1 MFNRCKKL
9 FSYVVIASLLFA
21 SGCGTITGMT
31 ALGTVGSA
39 AATKAIT
46 HASGYGIQSP
56 HSIIERVMPSVVT
69 IIAEVK
75 RTGPNDGK
83 RSPQRFLK
91 PGERPQRPQQ
101 EPISPFQSGSGF
113 VIHED
118 GTVITNY
125 HVIANVVRNS
135 ETCRGELCT
144 DGTLHVM
151 FSDDSIYEAEVFNY
165 DKVSD
170 IAILKIVNVNKE
182 DKFFDEDEKIFPAVK
197 WGDKPRLGGH
207 AIIIGSPIGLDFSVS
222 FGIVSAVDRIIP
234 KAAPPFVPFIQ
245 TDASMNRGN
254 SGGPLFDADGEVIGI
269 NTLILT
275 PPSREGVDLGS
286 VGLGFAIDGQYAQ
299 KIVKRLESGNKIQWS
314 YIGLH
319 FRLLDMEETIENGLE
334 FGSNVIIVKVTQD
347 GVAVGEIRENDIIT
361 KMNDTVISHKTFATM
376 IASLEPGTK
385 ITLEVLRDKKIINVD
400 LVLGYR
406 PE

>member
-1 MFNRCKKL
+1 MFNSFKKV
-9 FSYVVIASLLFA
+9 FSYVVIASLFA
-21 SGCGTITGMT
+21 SGCGTITATT
-31 ALGTVGSA
+31 ALGTIGSA

-46 HASGYGIQSP
+46 HASGYGIKSP
-56 HSIIERVMPSVVT
+56 HSVIERVMPSVVT
-69 IIAEVK
+69 IIAEVQRK
-75 RTGPNDGK
+75 GPNDGK

-118 GTVITNY
+118 GTVVTNF
-125 HVIANVVRNS
+125 HVIANVVRYS
-135 ETCRGELCT
+135 ETCRGELCI

-170 IAILKIVNVNKE
+170 IAVLKIVN
-182 DKFFDEDEKIFPAVK
+182 DEKKIFPAVK
-197 WGDKPRLGGH
+197 WGNKPKLGGH

-222 FGIVSAVDRIIP
+222 FGIVSAIDRIIP

-254 SGGPLFDADGEVIGI
+254 SGGPLFDADGDVVGI

-286 VGLGFAIDGQYAQ
+286 VGLGFAIDGQYA
-299 KIVKRLESGNKIQWS
+299 KHIIERLETGNRIQWS

-319 FRLLDMEETIENGLE
+319 FRLLNMEETKENGLE
-334 FGSNVIIVKVTQD
+334 FGSNVIIVQVSQD

-385 ITLEVLRDKKIINVD
+385 ITLEVLRNKKIMNVD

>member
-1 MFNRCKKL
+1 MFNSFKKV
-9 FSYVVIASLLFA
+9 FSYVVIASLFA
-21 SGCGTITGMT
+21 SGCGTITATT

-46 HASGYGIQSP
+46 HASGYGVQSP

-91 PGERPQRPQQ
+91 PGERPPRPQEQ
-101 EPISPFQSGSGF
+101 IAPFQSGSGF
-113 VIHED
+113 VIHKD
-118 GTVITNY
+118 GTVITNF

-170 IAILKIVNVNKE
+170 IAILKIINDNK
-182 DKFFDEDEKIFPAVK
+182 KIFSAVE
-197 WGDKPRLGGH
+197 WGSKPKLGGH

-245 TDASMNRGN
+245 TDAAMNRGN
-254 SGGPLFDADGEVIGI
+254 SGGPLFNADGKVVGI

-275 PPSREGVDLGS
+275 PPNPSGAEVGS
-286 VGLGFAIDGQYAQ
+286 IGLGFSIDGQYAQ
-299 KIVKRLESGNKIQWS
+299 MIIKRLENGKKISWS
-314 YIGLH
+314 YVGLH
-319 FRLLDMEETIENGLE
+319 YRLLNMEETKDNDLE
-334 FGSNVIIVKVTQD
+334 FGRNVIVAEVVKDTPAF
-347 GVAVGEIRENDIIT
+347 GKLYKNDIIM
-361 KMNDTVISHKTFATM
+361 KMDDEIVTHKTFATM
-376 IASLEPGTK
+376 IASKEPGTK
-385 ITLEVLRDKKIINVD
+385 VNLEVMREKQGIGDVEITLGV
-400 LVLGYR
+400 R

>member
-1 MFNRCKKL
+1 MFNSFKKV
-9 FSYVVIASLLFA
+9 FSYVVIASLFA
-21 SGCGTITGMT
+21 SGCGTITATT
-31 ALGTVGSA
+31 ALGTIGSA

-46 HASGYGIQSP
+46 HASGYGIKSP
-56 HSIIERVMPSVVT
+56 HSVIERVMPSVVT
-69 IIAEVK
+69 IIAEVQRK
-75 RTGPNDGK
+75 GPNDGR

-118 GTVITNY
+118 GTVVTNF
-125 HVIANVVRNS
+125 HVIANVVRYS
-135 ETCRGELCT
+135 ETCRGELCI

-170 IAILKIVNVNKE
+170 IAVLKIVN
-182 DKFFDEDEKIFPAVK
+182 DEKKIFPAVK
-197 WGDKPRLGGH
+197 WGNKPKLGGH

-222 FGIVSAVDRIIP
+222 FGIVSAIDRIIP

-254 SGGPLFDADGEVIGI
+254 SGGPLFDADGDVVGI

-286 VGLGFAIDGQYAQ
+286 VGLGFAIDGQYA
-299 KIVKRLESGNKIQWS
+299 KHIIERLETGNRIQWS

-319 FRLLDMEETIENGLE
+319 FRLLNMEETKENGLE
-334 FGSNVIIVKVTQD
+334 FGSNVIVVQVSQD
-347 GVAVGEIRENDIIT
+347 GVAVGELRENDIIT

-385 ITLEVLRDKKIINVD
+385 ITLEVLRNKKIMNVD

>member
-21 SGCGTITGMT
+21 SGCGTITAGT
-31 ALGTVGSA
+31 ALGTIGSA

-46 HASGYGIQSP
+46 HASGYGVQSP

-91 PGERPQRPQQ
+91 PGERPPRPQEQ
-101 EPISPFQSGSGF
+101 ITPFQSGSGF
-113 VIHED
+113 VIHKD
-118 GTVITNY
+118 GTVVTNF
-125 HVIANVVRNS
+125 HVIANVVRYS
-135 ETCRGELCT
+135 ETCRGELCI

-151 FSDDSIYEAEVFNY
+151 FSDDSIYEAVVFNY

-170 IAILKIVNVNKE
+170 IAVLKIVN
-182 DKFFDEDEKIFPAVK
+182 DEKKIFPAVK
-197 WGDKPRLGGH
+197 WGNKPKLGGH

-222 FGIVSAVDRIIP
+222 FGIVSAIDRIIP

-254 SGGPLFDADGEVIGI
+254 SGGPLFDADGDVVGI

-286 VGLGFAIDGQYAQ
+286 VGLGFAIDGQYA
-299 KIVKRLESGNKIQWS
+299 KHIIERLETGNRIQWS

-319 FRLLDMEETIENGLE
+319 FRLLDMEETKENDLE
-334 FGSNVIIVKVTQD
+334 FGSNVIIVKVSQD
-347 GVAVGEIRENDIIT
+347 GVAVGELREKDIIT
-361 KMNDTVISHKTFATM
+361 KMNDVVISHKTFATM

-385 ITLEVLRDKKIINVD
+385 ITLEVLRNKKIINVD

>member
-1 MFNRCKKL
+1 MFNSFKKV
-9 FSYVVIASLLFA
+9 FSYVVIASLFA
-21 SGCGTITGMT
+21 SGCGTITATT
-31 ALGTVGSA
+31 ALGTIGSA

-46 HASGYGIQSP
+46 HASGYGIKSP
-56 HSIIERVMPSVVT
+56 HSVIERVMPSVVT
-69 IIAEVK
+69 IIAEVQRK
-75 RTGPNDGK
+75 GPNDGR

-118 GTVITNY
+118 GTVVTNF
-125 HVIANVVRNS
+125 HVIANVVRYS
-135 ETCRGELCT
+135 ETCRGELCI

-170 IAILKIVNVNKE
+170 IAVLKIVN
-182 DKFFDEDEKIFPAVK
+182 DEKKIFPAVK
-197 WGDKPRLGGH
+197 WGNKPKLGGH

-222 FGIVSAVDRIIP
+222 FGIVSAIDRIIP

-254 SGGPLFDADGEVIGI
+254 SGGPLFDADGDVVGI

-286 VGLGFAIDGQYAQ
+286 VGLGFAIDGQYA
-299 KIVKRLESGNKIQWS
+299 KHIIERLETGNRIQWS
-314 YIGLH
+314 YVGLH
-319 FRLLDMEETIENGLE
+319 FRLLDMEETKENGLE
-334 FGSNVIIVKVTQD
+334 FGSNVIIVKVSQD
-347 GVAVGEIRENDIIT
+347 GVAVGELRENDIIT
-361 KMNDTVISHKTFATM
+361 KMNDTVITHKTFATM

-385 ITLEVLRDKKIINVD
+385 ITLEILRNKKIMNVD

>member
-1 MFNRCKKL
+1 MFNSFKKV
-9 FSYVVIASLLFA
+9 FSYVVIASLFA
-21 SGCGTITGMT
+21 SGCGTITATT
-31 ALGTVGSA
+31 ALGTLGSA

-46 HASGYGIQSP
+46 HASGYGIKSP
-56 HSIIERVMPSVVT
+56 HSVIERVMPSVVT
-69 IIAEVK
+69 IIAEVQRK
-75 RTGPNDGK
+75 GPNDGK

-118 GTVITNY
+118 GTVVTNF
-125 HVIANVVRNS
+125 HVIANVVRYS
-135 ETCRGELCT
+135 ETCRGELCI

-170 IAILKIVNVNKE
+170 IAVLKIIN
-182 DKFFDEDEKIFPAVK
+182 DEKKIFPAVK
-197 WGDKPRLGGH
+197 WGNKPKLGGH

-222 FGIVSAVDRIIP
+222 FGIVSAIDRIIP

-254 SGGPLFDADGEVIGI
+254 SGGPLFDADGDVVGI

-275 PPSREGVDLGS
+275 PPSREGVDIGS
-286 VGLGFAIDGQYAQ
+286 VGLGFAIDGQYA
-299 KIVKRLESGNKIQWS
+299 KHIIERLETGNRIQWS

-319 FRLLDMEETIENGLE
+319 FRLLNMEETKENGLE
-334 FGSNVIIVKVTQD
+334 FGSNVIIVQVSQD
-347 GVAVGEIRENDIIT
+347 GVAVGELRENDIIT

-385 ITLEVLRDKKIINVD
+385 ITLEILRNKKIMNVD

>member
-1 MFNRCKKL
+1 MFNSFKKV
-9 FSYVVIASLLFA
+9 FSYVVIASLFA
-21 SGCGTITGMT
+21 SGCGTITATT
-31 ALGTVGSA
+31 ALGTIGSA

-46 HASGYGIQSP
+46 HASGYGIKSP
-56 HSIIERVMPSVVT
+56 HSVIERVMPSVVT
-69 IIAEVK
+69 IIAEVQRK
-75 RTGPNDGK
+75 GPNDGK

-118 GTVITNY
+118 GTVVTNF
-125 HVIANVVRNS
+125 HVIANVVRYS
-135 ETCRGELCT
+135 ETCRGELCI

-170 IAILKIVNVNKE
+170 IAVLKIVN
-182 DKFFDEDEKIFPAVK
+182 DEKKIFPAVK
-197 WGDKPRLGGH
+197 WGNKPKLGGH

-222 FGIVSAVDRIIP
+222 FGIVSAIDRIIP

-254 SGGPLFDADGEVIGI
+254 SGGPLFDADGDVVGI

-286 VGLGFAIDGQYAQ
+286 VGLGFAIDGQYA
-299 KIVKRLESGNKIQWS
+299 KHIIERLETGNRIQWS

-319 FRLLDMEETIENGLE
+319 FRLLNMEETKENGLE
-334 FGSNVIIVKVTQD
+334 FGSNVIVVQVSQD
-347 GVAVGEIRENDIIT
+347 GVAVGELRENDIIT
-361 KMNDTVISHKTFATM
+361 KMNGVAISHKTFATM

-385 ITLEVLRDKKIINVD
+385 ITLEVLRNKKIINVD

>member
-1 MFNRCKKL
+1 MFNSFKKV
-9 FSYVVIASLLFA
+9 FSYVVIASLFA
-21 SGCGTITGMT
+21 SGCGTITATT
-31 ALGTVGSA
+31 ALGTIGSA

-46 HASGYGIQSP
+46 HASGYGIKSP
-56 HSIIERVMPSVVT
+56 HSVIERVMPSVVT
-69 IIAEVK
+69 IIAEVQRK
-75 RTGPNDGK
+75 GPNDGK

-118 GTVITNY
+118 GTVVTNF
-125 HVIANVVRNS
+125 HVIANVVRYS
-135 ETCRGELCT
+135 ETCRGELCI

-170 IAILKIVNVNKE
+170 IAVLKIIN
-182 DKFFDEDEKIFPAVK
+182 DEKKIFPAVK
-197 WGDKPRLGGH
+197 WGNKPKLGGH

-222 FGIVSAVDRIIP
+222 FGIVSAIDRIIP

-254 SGGPLFDADGEVIGI
+254 SGGPLFDADGDVVGI

-286 VGLGFAIDGQYAQ
+286 VGLGFAIDGQYA
-299 KIVKRLESGNKIQWS
+299 KHIIERLETGNRIQWS

-319 FRLLDMEETIENGLE
+319 FRLLNMEETKENGLE
-334 FGSNVIIVKVTQD
+334 FGSNVIVVQVSQD
-347 GVAVGEIRENDIIT
+347 GVAVGELRENDIIT
-361 KMNDTVISHKTFATM
+361 KMNDTVITHKTFATM

-385 ITLEVLRDKKIINVD
+385 ITLEILRNKKIMNVD

>member
-1 MFNRCKKL
+1 MFNSFKKV
-9 FSYVVIASLLFA
+9 FSYVVIASLFA
-21 SGCGTITGMT
+21 SGCGTITATT
-31 ALGTVGSA
+31 ALGTIGSA

-46 HASGYGIQSP
+46 HASGYGIKSP
-56 HSIIERVMPSVVT
+56 HSVIERVMPSVVT
-69 IIAEVK
+69 IIAEVQRK
-75 RTGPNDGK
+75 GPNDGK

-118 GTVITNY
+118 GTVVTNF
-125 HVIANVVRNS
+125 HVIANVVRYS
-135 ETCRGELCT
+135 ETCRGELCI

-170 IAILKIVNVNKE
+170 IAVLKIIN
-182 DKFFDEDEKIFPAVK
+182 DEKKIFPAVK
-197 WGDKPRLGGH
+197 WGNKPKLGGH

-222 FGIVSAVDRIIP
+222 FGIVSAIDRIIP

-254 SGGPLFDADGEVIGI
+254 SGGPLFDADGDVVGI

-275 PPSREGVDLGS
+275 PPSREGVDIGS
-286 VGLGFAIDGQYAQ
+286 VGLGFAIDGQYA
-299 KIVKRLESGNKIQWS
+299 KHIIERLETGNRIQWS

-319 FRLLDMEETIENGLE
+319 FRLLNMEETKENGLE
-334 FGSNVIIVKVTQD
+334 FGSNVIVVQVSQD
-347 GVAVGEIRENDIIT
+347 GVAVGELRENDIIT

-376 IASLEPGTK
+376 IASLEPGTT
-385 ITLEVLRDKKIINVD
+385 ITLEVLRNKKIINVD

>member
-1 MFNRCKKL
+1 MFNSFKKV
-9 FSYVVIASLLFA
+9 FSYVVIASLFA
-21 SGCGTITGMT
+21 SGCGTITATT
-31 ALGTVGSA
+31 ALGTLGSA

-46 HASGYGIQSP
+46 HASGYGIKSP
-56 HSIIERVMPSVVT
+56 HSVIERVMPSVVT
-69 IIAEVK
+69 IIAEVQRK
-75 RTGPNDGK
+75 GPNDGK

-118 GTVITNY
+118 GTVVTNF
-125 HVIANVVRNS
+125 HVIANVVRYS

-170 IAILKIVNVNKE
+170 IAVLIIVN
-182 DKFFDEDEKIFPAVK
+182 
-197 WGDKPRLGGH
+197 KPKLGGH

-222 FGIVSAVDRIIP
+222 FGIVSAIDRIIP

-254 SGGPLFDADGEVIGI
+254 SGGPLFDADGDVVGI

-286 VGLGFAIDGQYAQ
+286 VGLGFAIDGQYA
-299 KIVKRLESGNKIQWS
+299 KHIIKRLETGKRIQWS

-319 FRLLDMEETIENGLE
+319 FRLLNMEETKENGLE

-347 GVAVGEIRENDIIT
+347 GVAVGELRENDIIT
-361 KMNDTVISHKTFATM
+361 KMNDVVITHKTFATM

-385 ITLEVLRDKKIINVD
+385 ITLEILRDKKLINVD

>member
-1 MFNRCKKL
+1 MFNSFKKV
-9 FSYVVIASLLFA
+9 FSYVVIASLFA
-21 SGCGTITGMT
+21 SGCGTITATT
-31 ALGTVGSA
+31 ALGTIGSA

-46 HASGYGIQSP
+46 HASGYGIKSP
-56 HSIIERVMPSVVT
+56 HSVIERVMPSVVT
-69 IIAEVK
+69 IIAEVQRK
-75 RTGPNDGK
+75 GPNDGK

-118 GTVITNY
+118 GTVVTNF
-125 HVIANVVRNS
+125 HVIANVVRYS
-135 ETCRGELCT
+135 ETCRGELCI

-170 IAILKIVNVNKE
+170 IAVLKIIN
-182 DKFFDEDEKIFPAVK
+182 DEKKIFPAVE
-197 WGDKPRLGGH
+197 WGRKPKLGGH

-222 FGIVSAVDRIIP
+222 FGIVSAIDRIIP

-254 SGGPLFDADGEVIGI
+254 SGGPLFDADGDVVGI

-286 VGLGFAIDGQYAQ
+286 VGLGFAIDGQYA
-299 KIVKRLESGNKIQWS
+299 KHIIERLETGNRIQWS

-319 FRLLDMEETIENGLE
+319 FRLLNMEETKENGLE
-334 FGSNVIIVKVTQD
+334 FGSNVIVVQVSQD
-347 GVAVGEIRENDIIT
+347 GVAVGELRENDIIT
-361 KMNDTVISHKTFATM
+361 KMNGVAISHKTFATM

-385 ITLEVLRDKKIINVD
+385 ITLEVLRNKKIINVD

>member
-21 SGCGTITGMT
+21 SGCGTITGLT

-170 IAILKIVNVNKE
+170 IAVLKIVN
-182 DKFFDEDEKIFPAVK
+182 DEKKIFPAVE
-197 WGDKPRLGGH
+197 WGSKPKLGGH

-222 FGIVSAVDRIIP
+222 FGIVSAIDRIIP
-234 KAAPPFVPFIQ
+234 KAAPPFVPFVQ

-254 SGGPLFDADGEVIGI
+254 SGGPLFDASGEVIGI

-299 KIVKRLESGNKIQWS
+299 TIIKRLDSGNRIQWS
-314 YIGLH
+314 YIGTH
-319 FRLLDMEETIENGLE
+319 FRLLNMEETIENGLE

-347 GVAVGEIRENDIIT
+347 GVAVGELRENDIIT
-361 KMNDTVISHKTFATM
+361 KMNGISISHKTFATM

-385 ITLEVLRDKKIINVD
+385 ITLEVLRNKKIINVD

>member
-1 MFNRCKKL
+1 MFNSFKKV
-9 FSYVVIASLLFA
+9 FSYVVIASLFA
-21 SGCGTITGMT
+21 SGCGTITATT
-31 ALGTVGSA
+31 ALGTIGSA

-46 HASGYGIQSP
+46 HASGYGIKSP
-56 HSIIERVMPSVVT
+56 HSVIERVMPSVVT
-69 IIAEVK
+69 IIAEVQRK
-75 RTGPNDGK
+75 GPNDGR

-91 PGERPQRPQQ
+91 PGERSQRPQQ
-101 EPISPFQSGSGF
+101 EPVSPFQSGSGF

-118 GTVITNY
+118 GTVVTNF
-125 HVIANVVRNS
+125 HVIANVVRYS
-135 ETCRGELCT
+135 ETCRGELCI

-170 IAILKIVNVNKE
+170 IAVLKIVN
-182 DKFFDEDEKIFPAVK
+182 DEKKIFPAVE
-197 WGDKPRLGGH
+197 WGSKPKLGGH

-222 FGIVSAVDRIIP
+222 FGIVSAIDRIIP

-254 SGGPLFDADGEVIGI
+254 SGGPLFDADGDVVGI

-286 VGLGFAIDGQYAQ
+286 VGLGFAIDGQYA
-299 KIVKRLESGNKIQWS
+299 KHIIERLETGNRIQWS

-319 FRLLDMEETIENGLE
+319 FRLLDMKETKENGLE
-334 FGSNVIIVKVTQD
+334 FGSNVIIVQVSQD
-347 GVAVGEIRENDIIT
+347 GVAVGELRENDIIT
-361 KMNDTVISHKTFATM
+361 KMNDTVITHKTFATM

-385 ITLEVLRDKKIINVD
+385 ITLEILRNKKIMNVD

>member
-1 MFNRCKKL
+1 MFNSFKKV
-9 FSYVVIASLLFA
+9 FSYVVIVSLFV
-21 SGCGTITGMT
+21 SGCVTTVGCGTITGLT

-56 HSIIERVMPSVVT
+56 HSIIKKVMPSVVT
-69 IIAEVK
+69 IIAEVQRK
-75 RTGPNDGK
+75 GPNDGR

-91 PGERPQRPQQ
+91 PGERSQRPQQ
-101 EPISPFQSGSGF
+101 EPVSPFQSGSGF

-118 GTVITNY
+118 GTVITNF
-125 HVIANVVRNS
+125 HVIANVVRYS
-135 ETCRGELCT
+135 ETCHGELCI

-170 IAILKIVNVNKE
+170 IAILKIVN
-182 DKFFDEDEKIFPAVK
+182 DEKKIFPAVE
-197 WGDKPRLGGH
+197 WGSKPKLGGH

-222 FGIVSAVDRIIP
+222 FGIVSAIDRIIP

-254 SGGPLFDADGEVIGI
+254 SGGPLFDADGDVVGI

-286 VGLGFAIDGQYAQ
+286 VGLGFAIDGQYA
-299 KIVKRLESGNKIQWS
+299 KHIIERLETGNRIQWS

-319 FRLLDMEETIENGLE
+319 FRLLNMEETKENGLE
-334 FGSNVIIVKVTQD
+334 FGSNVIVVQVSQD
-347 GVAVGEIRENDIIT
+347 GVAVGELRENDIIT
-361 KMNDTVISHKTFATM
+361 KMNDTVITHKIFASM
-376 IASLEPGTK
+376 IASLEPGTT
-385 ITLEVLRDKKIINVD
+385 ITLEVLRNKKIINVD

>member
-1 MFNRCKKL
+1 MFNSFKKV
-9 FSYVVIASLLFA
+9 FSYVVIASLFA
-21 SGCGTITGMT
+21 SGCGTITATT
-31 ALGTVGSA
+31 ALGTLGSA

-46 HASGYGIQSP
+46 HASGYGIKSP
-56 HSIIERVMPSVVT
+56 HSVIERVMPSVVT
-69 IIAEVK
+69 IIAEVQRK
-75 RTGPNDGK
+75 GPNDGR

-118 GTVITNY
+118 GTVVTNF
-125 HVIANVVRNS
+125 HVIANVVRYS
-135 ETCRGELCT
+135 ETCRGELCI

-170 IAILKIVNVNKE
+170 IAVLKIIN
-182 DKFFDEDEKIFPAVK
+182 DEKKTFPAVS
-197 WGDKPRLGGH
+197 WGSKPKLGGH

-222 FGIVSAVDRIIP
+222 FGIVSAIDRIIP

-254 SGGPLFDADGEVIGI
+254 SGGPLFDADGDVVGI

-286 VGLGFAIDGQYAQ
+286 VGLGFAIDGQYA
-299 KIVKRLESGNKIQWS
+299 KHIIERLETGNRIQWS

-319 FRLLDMEETIENGLE
+319 FRLLNMEETKENGLE
-334 FGSNVIIVKVTQD
+334 FGSNVIVVQVSQD
-347 GVAVGEIRENDIIT
+347 GVAVGELRENDIIT
-361 KMNDTVISHKTFATM
+361 KMNDTVITHKTFATM

-385 ITLEVLRDKKIINVD
+385 ITLEILRNKKIMNVD

>member
-1 MFNRCKKL
+1 MFNSFKKV
-9 FSYVVIASLLFA
+9 FSYVVIASLFA
-21 SGCGTITGMT
+21 SGCGTITATT
-31 ALGTVGSA
+31 ALGTIGSA

-46 HASGYGIQSP
+46 HASGYGIKSP
-56 HSIIERVMPSVVT
+56 HSVIERVMPSVVT
-69 IIAEVK
+69 IIAEVQRK
-75 RTGPNDGK
+75 GPNDGT
-83 RSPQRFLK
+83 RSPQRFRK
-91 PGERPQRPQQ
+91 PGERPQRPQEQ
-101 EPISPFQSGSGF
+101 ITPYQSGSGF

-118 GTVITNY
+118 GTIITNF
-125 HVIANVVRNS
+125 HVIANIVRYS

-151 FSDDSIYEAEVFNY
+151 FSDDSIYKAEVFNY

-170 IAILKIVNVNKE
+170 IAVLKIVN
-182 DKFFDEDEKIFPAVK
+182 DEKKIFPSVK
-197 WGDKPRLGGH
+197 WGHKPRLGGH

-222 FGIVSAVDRIIP
+222 FGIVSSIDRIIP

-245 TDASMNRGN
+245 TDAAMNRGN

-275 PPSREGVDLGS
+275 PPSREGVDIGN

-299 KIVKRLESGNKIQWS
+299 KIVKRLESGKKISWS
-314 YIGLH
+314 YVGLH
-319 FRLLDMEETIENGLE
+319 FRLLDMEETKENGLE
-334 FGSNVIIVKVTQD
+334 FGSNVIIVKVSQD
-347 GVAVGEIRENDIIT
+347 GVAVGELRENDIIT
-361 KMNDTVISHKTFATM
+361 KMNDVVISHKTFATM

>member
-1 MFNRCKKL
+1 MFKKI
-9 FSYVVIASLLFA
+9 FSYVVIASLFA
-21 SGCGTITGMT
+21 TSGCGTIT
-31 ALGTVGSA
+31 AGTVGSMV
-39 AATKAIT
+39 ATKALT
-46 HASGYGIQSP
+46 HAP

-69 IIAEVK
+69 VIAEVPPTINK
-75 RTGPNDGK
+75 GL
-83 RSPQRFLK
+83 RSSPRFMK
-91 PGERPQRPQQ
+91 PGEQPQRPQEQ
-101 EPISPFQSGSGF
+101 IPQFQSGSGF

-118 GTVITNY
+118 GTIVTNF
-125 HVIANVVRNS
+125 HVIANVVRSS
-135 ETCRGELCT
+135 ETCRGDLCV

-151 FSDDSIYEAEVFNY
+151 FSDDSIYKADIFNY

-170 IAILKIVNVNKE
+170 IAVLKIVN
-182 DKFFDEDEKIFPAVK
+182 DEKKIFPAVS
-197 WGDKPRLGGH
+197 WGNKPKLGGH

-234 KAAPPFVPFIQ
+234 NAAPPFVPFIQ
-245 TDASMNRGN
+245 TDAAMNRGN

-275 PPSREGVDLGS
+275 PPSRGDIDIGN
-286 VGLGFAIDGQYAQ
+286 VGLGFAIDGQYAKQ
-299 KIVKRLESGNKIQWS
+299 IVKRLENGKKIQWS

-319 FRLLDMEETIENGLE
+319 FRLLNMEETNENNLE
-334 FGSNVIIVKVTQD
+334 FGSNIIIVKVVQN
-347 GVAVGEIRENDIIT
+347 GVAVGKLREKDIIT
-361 KMNDTVISHKTFATM
+361 KMDGVVVSHKTFATM
-376 IASLEPGTK
+376 VASLEPETK

>member
-1 MFNRCKKL
+1 MFNSFKKV
-9 FSYVVIASLLFA
+9 FSYVVIASLFA
-21 SGCGTITGMT
+21 SGCGTITATT
-31 ALGTVGSA
+31 ALGTIGSA

-46 HASGYGIQSP
+46 HASGYGIKSP
-56 HSIIERVMPSVVT
+56 HSVIERVMPSVVT
-69 IIAEVK
+69 IIAEVQRK
-75 RTGPNDGK
+75 GPNDGK

-118 GTVITNY
+118 GTVVTNF
-125 HVIANVVRNS
+125 HVIANVVRYS
-135 ETCRGELCT
+135 ETCRGELCI

-170 IAILKIVNVNKE
+170 IAVLKIVN
-182 DKFFDEDEKIFPAVK
+182 DEKKIFPAVK
-197 WGDKPRLGGH
+197 WGNKPKLGGH

-222 FGIVSAVDRIIP
+222 FGIVSAIDRIIP

-254 SGGPLFDADGEVIGI
+254 SGGPLFDADGDVVGI

-286 VGLGFAIDGQYAQ
+286 VGLGFAIDGQYA
-299 KIVKRLESGNKIQWS
+299 KHIIERLETGNRIQWS

-319 FRLLDMEETIENGLE
+319 FRLLNMEETKENGLE
-334 FGSNVIIVKVTQD
+334 FGSNVIIVQVSQD
-347 GVAVGEIRENDIIT
+347 GVAVGELRENDIIT
-361 KMNDTVISHKTFATM
+361 KMNDTVITHKTFATM

-385 ITLEVLRDKKIINVD
+385 ITLEVLRNKKIINVD

>member
-1 MFNRCKKL
+1 MFNSFKKV
-9 FSYVVIASLLFA
+9 FSYVVIASLFA
-21 SGCGTITGMT
+21 SGCGTITATT
-31 ALGTVGSA
+31 ALGTIGSA

-46 HASGYGIQSP
+46 HASGYGIKSP
-56 HSIIERVMPSVVT
+56 HSVIERVMPSVVT
-69 IIAEVK
+69 IIAEVQRK
-75 RTGPNDGK
+75 GPNDGR

-91 PGERPQRPQQ
+91 PGERPQRPRQ

-118 GTVITNY
+118 GTVITNF
-125 HVIANVVRNS
+125 HVIANVVRYS
-135 ETCRGELCT
+135 ETCRGELCI

-170 IAILKIVNVNKE
+170 IAVLKIVN
-182 DKFFDEDEKIFPAVK
+182 DEKKIFPAVK
-197 WGDKPRLGGH
+197 WGNKPKLGGH

-222 FGIVSAVDRIIP
+222 FGIVSAIDRIIP

-254 SGGPLFDADGEVIGI
+254 SGGPLFDADGDVVGI

-286 VGLGFAIDGQYAQ
+286 VGLGFAIDGQYA
-299 KIVKRLESGNKIQWS
+299 KHIIERLETGNRIQWS

-319 FRLLDMEETIENGLE
+319 FRLLNMEETKENGLE
-334 FGSNVIIVKVTQD
+334 FGSNVIVVQVSQD
-347 GVAVGEIRENDIIT
+347 GVAVGELRENDIIT
-361 KMNDTVISHKTFATM
+361 KMNDVVISHKTFATM

>member
-1 MFNRCKKL
+1 MFNSFKKV
-9 FSYVVIASLLFA
+9 FSYVVIVSLFV
-21 SGCGTITGMT
+21 SGCVTTVGCGTITGLT

-56 HSIIERVMPSVVT
+56 HSIIKKVMPSVVT
-69 IIAEVK
+69 IIAEVQRK
-75 RTGPNDGK
+75 GPNDGR

-91 PGERPQRPQQ
+91 PGERSQRPQQ
-101 EPISPFQSGSGF
+101 EPVSPFQSGSGF

-118 GTVITNY
+118 GTVITNF
-125 HVIANVVRNS
+125 HVIANVVRYS
-135 ETCRGELCT
+135 ETCHGELCI

-170 IAILKIVNVNKE
+170 IAILKIVN
-182 DKFFDEDEKIFPAVK
+182 DEKKIFPAVE
-197 WGDKPRLGGH
+197 WGSKPKLGGH

-222 FGIVSAVDRIIP
+222 FGIVSAIDRIIP

-254 SGGPLFDADGEVIGI
+254 SGGPLFDADGDVVGI

-286 VGLGFAIDGQYAQ
+286 VGLGFAIDGQYA
-299 KIVKRLESGNKIQWS
+299 KHIIERLETGNRIQWS

-319 FRLLDMEETIENGLE
+319 FRLLNMEETKENGLE
-334 FGSNVIIVKVTQD
+334 FGSNVIVVQVSQD
-347 GVAVGEIRENDIIT
+347 GVAVGELRENDIIT
-361 KMNDTVISHKTFATM
+361 KMNDTVITHKTFASM
-376 IASLEPGTK
+376 IASLEPGTT
-385 ITLEVLRDKKIINVD
+385 ITLEVLRNKKIINVD

>member
-1 MFNRCKKL
+1 MFKKI
-9 FSYVVIASLLFA
+9 FSYVVIASLFA
-21 SGCGTITGMT
+21 TSGCGTIT
-31 ALGTVGSA
+31 AGTVGSMVT
-39 AATKAIT
+39 TKVFT
-46 HASGYGIQSP
+46 HAP

-69 IIAEVK
+69 VIAEVPPTINK
-75 RTGPNDGK
+75 GL
-83 RSPQRFLK
+83 RSSPRFMK
-91 PGERPQRPQQ
+91 PGEQPQRPQEQ
-101 EPISPFQSGSGF
+101 IPQFQSGSGF

-118 GTVITNY
+118 GTIVTNF
-125 HVIANVVRNS
+125 HVIANVVRSS
-135 ETCRGELCT
+135 ETCRGDLCV

-151 FSDDSIYEAEVFNY
+151 FSDDSIYKADIFNY

-170 IAILKIVNVNKE
+170 IAVLKIVN
-182 DKFFDEDEKIFPAVK
+182 DEKKIFPAVS
-197 WGDKPRLGGH
+197 WGNKPRLGGH

-234 KAAPPFVPFIQ
+234 NAAPPFVPFIQ
-245 TDASMNRGN
+245 TDAAMNRGN
-254 SGGPLFDADGEVIGI
+254 SGGPLFDADGGVIGI

-275 PPSREGVDLGS
+275 PPSRGDIDIGN

-299 KIVKRLESGNKIQWS
+299 TIVKRLENGMKIQWS

-319 FRLLDMEETIENGLE
+319 FRLLNMEETKENDLE
-334 FGSNVIIVKVTQD
+334 FGSNIIIVKVVQN
-347 GVAVGEIRENDIIT
+347 GVAVGKLRENDIIT
-361 KMNDTVISHKTFATM
+361 KMDDVVVSHKTFATM
-376 IASLEPGTK
+376 IASLEPRTK

>member
-1 MFNRCKKL
+1 MFNSFKKV
-9 FSYVVIASLLFA
+9 FSYVVIASLFA
-21 SGCGTITGMT
+21 SGCGTITATT
-31 ALGTVGSA
+31 ALGTLGSA

-46 HASGYGIQSP
+46 HASGYGIKSP
-56 HSIIERVMPSVVT
+56 HSVIERVMPSVVT
-69 IIAEVK
+69 IIAEVQRK
-75 RTGPNDGK
+75 GPNDGK

-118 GTVITNY
+118 GTVVTNF
-125 HVIANVVRNS
+125 HVIANVVRYS
-135 ETCRGELCT
+135 ETCRGELCI

-170 IAILKIVNVNKE
+170 IAVLKIVN
-182 DKFFDEDEKIFPAVK
+182 DEKKIFPAVK
-197 WGDKPRLGGH
+197 WGNKPKLGGH

-222 FGIVSAVDRIIP
+222 FGIVSAIDRIIP

-254 SGGPLFDADGEVIGI
+254 SGGPLFDADGDVVGI

-286 VGLGFAIDGQYAQ
+286 VGLGFAIDGQYA
-299 KIVKRLESGNKIQWS
+299 KHIIERLETGNRIQWS

-319 FRLLDMEETIENGLE
+319 FRLLNMEETKENGLE
-334 FGSNVIIVKVTQD
+334 FGSNVIVVQVSQD
-347 GVAVGEIRENDIIT
+347 GVAVGELRENDIIT
-361 KMNDTVISHKTFATM
+361 KMNDTVITHKTFATM

-385 ITLEVLRDKKIINVD
+385 ITLEILRNKKIMNVD

>member
-21 SGCGTITGMT
+21 SGCGTITAGT
-31 ALGTVGSA
+31 ALGTIGSA

-46 HASGYGIQSP
+46 HASGYGVQSP

-91 PGERPQRPQQ
+91 PGERPPRPQEQ
-101 EPISPFQSGSGF
+101 ITPFQSGSGF
-113 VIHED
+113 VIHKD
-118 GTVITNY
+118 GTVVTNF
-125 HVIANVVRNS
+125 HVIANVVRYS
-135 ETCRGELCT
+135 ETCRGELCI

-170 IAILKIVNVNKE
+170 IAVLKIVN
-182 DKFFDEDEKIFPAVK
+182 DEKKIFPAVE
-197 WGDKPRLGGH
+197 WGSKPKLGGH

-222 FGIVSAVDRIIP
+222 FGIVSAIDRIIP

-254 SGGPLFDADGEVIGI
+254 SGGPLFDADGDVVGI

-299 KIVKRLESGNKIQWS
+299 HIIERLETGNRIQWS

-319 FRLLDMEETIENGLE
+319 FRLLNMEETKENGLE
-334 FGSNVIIVKVTQD
+334 FGSNVIIVKVSQD
-347 GVAVGEIRENDIIT
+347 GVAVGELREKDIIT
-361 KMNDTVISHKTFATM
+361 KMNDVVISHKTFATM

-385 ITLEVLRDKKIINVD
+385 ITLEVLRNKKIINVD

>member
-1 MFNRCKKL
+1 MFNSFKKV
-9 FSYVVIASLLFA
+9 FSYVVIASLFA
-21 SGCGTITGMT
+21 SGCGTITATT
-31 ALGTVGSA
+31 ALGTLGSA

-46 HASGYGIQSP
+46 HASGYGVQSP

-170 IAILKIVNVNKE
+170 IAVLKIVN
-182 DKFFDEDEKIFPAVK
+182 DEKKIFPAVK
-197 WGDKPRLGGH
+197 WGNKPKLGGH

-222 FGIVSAVDRIIP
+222 FGIVSAIDRIIP

-299 KIVKRLESGNKIQWS
+299 TIIKRLDSGNRIQWS
-314 YIGLH
+314 YIGTH
-319 FRLLDMEETIENGLE
+319 FRLLNMEETIENGLE

-347 GVAVGEIRENDIIT
+347 GVAVGELRENDIIT
-361 KMNDTVISHKTFATM
+361 KMNGIVISHKTFATM

-385 ITLEVLRDKKIINVD
+385 ITLEVLRNKKIINVD

>member
-9 FSYVVIASLLFA
+9 FSYVVIASLFA
-21 SGCGTITGMT
+21 SGCGTITVGT

-46 HASGYGIQSP
+46 HASGYGVQSP

-170 IAILKIVNVNKE
+170 IAILKIIND
-182 DKFFDEDEKIFPAVK
+182 DKKIFSAVE
-197 WGDKPRLGGH
+197 WGSKPKLGGH

-222 FGIVSAVDRIIP
+222 FGIVSAIDRIIP

-299 KIVKRLESGNKIQWS
+299 TIIKRLETGNRIHWS

-319 FRLLDMEETIENGLE
+319 FRLLNMEETKENGLE

-347 GVAVGEIRENDIIT
+347 GVAVGELRENDIIT

-385 ITLEVLRDKKIINVD
+385 ITLEVLRNKKIINVD

>member
-1 MFNRCKKL
+1 MFNSFKKV
-9 FSYVVIASLLFA
+9 FSYVVIASLFA
-21 SGCGTITGMT
+21 SGCGTITATT
-31 ALGTVGSA
+31 ALGTIGSA

-46 HASGYGIQSP
+46 HASGYGIKSP
-56 HSIIERVMPSVVT
+56 HSVIERVMPSVVT
-69 IIAEVK
+69 IIAEVQRK
-75 RTGPNDGK
+75 GPNDGK

-101 EPISPFQSGSGF
+101 ESISPFQSGSGF

-118 GTVITNY
+118 GTVVTNF
-125 HVIANVVRNS
+125 HVIANVVRYS
-135 ETCRGELCT
+135 ETCRGELCI

-170 IAILKIVNVNKE
+170 IAVLKIVN
-182 DKFFDEDEKIFPAVK
+182 DEKKIFPAVK
-197 WGDKPRLGGH
+197 WGNKPKLGGH

-222 FGIVSAVDRIIP
+222 FGIVSAIDRIIP

-254 SGGPLFDADGEVIGI
+254 SGGPLFDADGYVVGI

-286 VGLGFAIDGQYAQ
+286 VGLGFAIDGQYA
-299 KIVKRLESGNKIQWS
+299 KHIIERLETGNRIQWS

-319 FRLLDMEETIENGLE
+319 FRLLNMEETKENGLE
-334 FGSNVIIVKVTQD
+334 FGSNVIIVQVSQD

-385 ITLEVLRDKKIINVD
+385 ITLEVLRNKKIMNVD

>member
-1 MFNRCKKL
+1 MFKKVFVCVL
-9 FSYVVIASLLFA
+9 IASSLFV
-21 SGCGTITGMT
+21 SGCGTLTAGT
-31 ALGTVGSA
+31 ALGTIAASAGTA

-56 HSIIERVMPSVVT
+56 HSVIEKVMPSVVT
-69 IIAEVK
+69 IIAEVQRK
-75 RTGPNDGK
+75 GPNEGK

-101 EPISPFQSGSGF
+101 EPVSPFQSGSGF

-118 GTVITNY
+118 GTVITNF
-125 HVIANVVRNS
+125 HVIANVVRYS
-135 ETCRGELCT
+135 ETCRGELCI

-165 DKVSD
+165 DKISD
-170 IAILKIVNVNKE
+170 IAVLKIVNV
-182 DKFFDEDEKIFPAVK
+182 DKKIFPTVK
-197 WGDKPRLGGH
+197 WGEKPRLGGH
-207 AIIIGSPIGLDFSVS
+207 AIVIGSPVGLDFSVS
-222 FGIVSAVDRIIP
+222 FGIVSAIDRIIP
-234 KAAPPFVPFIQ
+234 KAAPAFVPFIQ
-245 TDASMNRGN
+245 TDAAMNRGN
-254 SGGPLFDADGEVIGI
+254 SGGPLFDADGDVVGI

-286 VGLGFAIDGQYAQ
+286 VGLGFAIDGQYA
-299 KIVKRLESGNKIQWS
+299 KHIIERLETGNRIQWS

-319 FRLLDMEETIENGLE
+319 FRLLNMEETHENSLE
-334 FGSNVIIVKVTQD
+334 FGSNVIVVKVAED
-347 GVAVGEIRENDIIT
+347 GVAVGELRENDIIT
-361 KMNDTVISHKTFATM
+361 KMNDVVITHKTFATM

-385 ITLEVLRDKKIINVD
+385 ITLEILRDKKLINVD

>member
-1 MFNRCKKL
+1 MFNSFKKV
-9 FSYVVIASLLFA
+9 FSYVVIASLFA
-21 SGCGTITGMT
+21 SGCGTITATT
-31 ALGTVGSA
+31 ALGTIGSA

-46 HASGYGIQSP
+46 HASGYGIKSP
-56 HSIIERVMPSVVT
+56 HSVIERVMPSVVT
-69 IIAEVK
+69 IIAEVQRK
-75 RTGPNDGK
+75 GPNDGK

-118 GTVITNY
+118 GTVVTNF
-125 HVIANVVRNS
+125 HVIANVVRYS
-135 ETCRGELCT
+135 ETCRGELCI

-170 IAILKIVNVNKE
+170 IAVLKIVN
-182 DKFFDEDEKIFPAVK
+182 DEKKIFPAVK
-197 WGDKPRLGGH
+197 WGNKPKLGGH

-222 FGIVSAVDRIIP
+222 FGIVSAIDRIIP

-254 SGGPLFDADGEVIGI
+254 SGGPLFDADGYVVGI

-286 VGLGFAIDGQYAQ
+286 VGLGFAIDGQYA
-299 KIVKRLESGNKIQWS
+299 KHIIERLETGKRIQWS
-314 YIGLH
+314 YVGLH
-319 FRLLDMEETIENGLE
+319 FRLLNMEETKENGLE
-334 FGSNVIIVKVTQD
+334 FGSNVIVVQVSQD
-347 GVAVGEIRENDIIT
+347 GVAVGELRENDIIT
-361 KMNDTVISHKTFATM
+361 KMNDTVITHKTFATM

-385 ITLEVLRDKKIINVD
+385 ITLEVLRNKKIMNVD